1 MTSWKKHL
9 RLVSTV
15 DDVGHQQ
22 KHTFH
27 KLCTEEVGD
36 VKACDEEGVGPAA
49 TAGQTVVKKSPV
61 KDLHACKY
69 TSRNTNARY
78 FLLEYVRISKTT

>member
-27 KLCTEEVGD
+27 ELCTEEVGD

-49 TAGQTVVKKSPV
+49 TAGQKVVKRSPV
-61 KDLHACKY
+61 
-69 TSRNTNARY
+69 R
-78 FLLEYVRISKTT
+78 YVRHIKFRGQRFTCLYIHVS